1 MNQIEYR
8 LGLCHHARG
17 EKKIMLVVNMHSHKA
32 LIVDRLICIH
42 TSSAMYWI
50 LDLWVDDYN
59 IIIGI
64 VYIAVWS
71 RL

>member
-1 MNQIEYR
+1 M
-8 LGLCHHARG
+8 
-17 EKKIMLVVNMHSHKA
+17 VNMHSHIA
-32 LIVDRLICIH
+32 SIVDRLICIH